1 MHDEVGKKGRQST
14 KYDTGMQNQGMI
26 FLKDT
31 SEPSVVDNTAMC
43 SCASSME
50 RPHAVG
56 PGNRQSE
63 EIVREYRAWVFLSES
78 DCAGTAASAFTA
90 VCHF

>member
-1 MHDEVGKKGRQST
+1 MRYEI
-14 KYDTGMQNQGMI
+14 GMQDQGMI
-26 FLKDT
+26 FLKD
-31 SEPSVVDNTAMC
+31 PSDPSAVDNTAMC
-43 SCASSME
+43 SYANSME

-63 EIVREYRAWVFLSES
+63 EIVQEYPAWVFLSES

-90 VCHF
+90 VCHYWLFLFKSFHVS